1 LNWVTRAGTKAA
13 QKTPE
18 DASRQLLQLFFRLAL
33 TIRDYDI
40 PDASLVVNF
49 DQTQVIVAHND
60 NRTYDQRGAKQVAIT
75 NKEEKRAW
83 TAVVGVSASGEV
95 LPLQVIMKGS
105 TSRSLPSANAPRMA
119 EARSRGFIFSLNRD
133 SYWSSVA
140 LSEEYFELI
149 LVPYFIRHKARLH
162 LDDDQACIVLLDC
175 WSVHRSAEL
184 RSIISRRWPWIRLRY
199 VPGGMT
205 PL

>member
-1 LNWVTRAGTKAA
+1 MLGHIQRGAPKLLEPSSGTAAFKCSDSFVRKFLHTRLNWVTRAGTKAA

-95 LPLQVIMKGS
+95 LPLQVIMKG
-105 TSRSLPSANAPRMA
+105 
-119 EARSRGFIFSLNRD
+119 
-133 SYWSSVA
+133 
-140 LSEEYFELI
+140 
-149 LVPYFIRHKARLH
+149 
-162 LDDDQACIVLLDC
+162 
-175 WSVHRSAEL
+175 
-184 RSIISRRWPWIRLRY
+184 
-199 VPGGMT
+199 
-205 PL
+205 